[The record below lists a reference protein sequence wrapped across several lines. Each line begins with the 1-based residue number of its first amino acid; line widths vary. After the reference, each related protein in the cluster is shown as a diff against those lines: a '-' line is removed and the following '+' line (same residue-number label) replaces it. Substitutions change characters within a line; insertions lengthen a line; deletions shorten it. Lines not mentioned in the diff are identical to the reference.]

1 MAIAYVLINAKV
13 GQEYNIRAELEIV
26 EGVEDVTLVYGVY
39 DVIARIQKPN
49 LEEIKSLI
57 LSKIRKSPYVT
68 STITLVAIEEL
79 E

>member
-13 GQEYNIRAELEIV
+13 GHEYDIRAELESV
-26 EGVEDVTLVYGVY
+26 EGVEDVTLVYGIY
-39 DVIARIQKPN
+39 DVIARIRQPN

-57 LSKIRKSPYVT
+57 LSKVRKSPYVQ